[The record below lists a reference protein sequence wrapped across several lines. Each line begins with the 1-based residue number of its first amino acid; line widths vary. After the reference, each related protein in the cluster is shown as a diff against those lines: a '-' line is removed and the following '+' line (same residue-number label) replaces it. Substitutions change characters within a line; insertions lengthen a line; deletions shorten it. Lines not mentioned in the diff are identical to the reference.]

1 MSEVARVLRH
11 GTQSHSTQTTCSIA
25 LRASNPLVPC
35 NTSPT
40 HVRLASPPL
49 TRLFFWLDLL
59 FWFPFVGVINSA
71 MPQFWAPEDTH
82 QSDYL
87 DVAENDSNTAFYVGL
102 LGFLKMVGGLGEG
115 GGAGEGV
122 EEQVA
127 LRQGA
132 GDSMVLSR
140 NY

>member
-1 MSEVARVLRH
+1 
-11 GTQSHSTQTTCSIA
+11 
-25 LRASNPLVPC
+25 
-35 NTSPT
+35 
-40 HVRLASPPL
+40 
-49 TRLFFWLDLL
+49 
-59 FWFPFVGVINSA
+59 

-102 LGFLKMVGGLGEG
+102 LGFLKMVGGPGEG

-132 GDSMVLSR
+132 DDSMATMCASKCSSSPFRDMQKACILLR
-140 NY
+140 TH